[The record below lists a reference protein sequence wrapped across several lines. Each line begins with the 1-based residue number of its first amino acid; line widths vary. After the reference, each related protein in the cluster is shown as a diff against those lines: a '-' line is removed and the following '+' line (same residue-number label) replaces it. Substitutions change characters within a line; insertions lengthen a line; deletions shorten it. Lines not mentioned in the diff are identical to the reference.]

1 MFSDIIYTVDYRYQE
16 VKRQL
21 AAFKNFIPSCFKD
34 PKSSMSG
41 HQPMSSPLRQ
51 EKKAS
56 ISAQALQCKTIV
68 ASQHTQRQDNHL
80 CQVGKKKNPDA

>member
-1 MFSDIIYTVDYRYQE
+1 
-16 VKRQL
+16 
-21 AAFKNFIPSCFKD
+21 
-34 PKSSMSG
+34 MSG

-80 CQVGKKKNPDA
+80 CQEVYVTAIVVYHMPVLGASLGWQPLVYHFLHSARQLRHSFRQHIPS